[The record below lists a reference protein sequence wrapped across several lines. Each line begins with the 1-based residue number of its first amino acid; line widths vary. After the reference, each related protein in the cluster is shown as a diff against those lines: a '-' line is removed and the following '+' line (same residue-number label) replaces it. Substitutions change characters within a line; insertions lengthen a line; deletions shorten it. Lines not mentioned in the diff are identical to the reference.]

1 MVDQEKVPASSTE
14 ESEMYLVG
22 MVKQPELQEW
32 LNERVRQGYTMDT
45 IWMVPRSSHSE
56 SPEFA
61 VLMRLVDI

>member
-1 MVDQEKVPASSTE
+1 MVDQEKVVPPSTE

-45 IWMVPRSSHSE
+45 IWMVPRSSRSE

-61 VLMRLVDI
+61 VLMRLADI